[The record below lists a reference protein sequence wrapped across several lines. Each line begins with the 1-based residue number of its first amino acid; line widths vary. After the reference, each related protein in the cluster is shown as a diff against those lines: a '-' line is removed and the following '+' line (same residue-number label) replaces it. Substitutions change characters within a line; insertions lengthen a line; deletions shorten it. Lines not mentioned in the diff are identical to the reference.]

1 LLDRRAMIRT
11 KKFIIPIT
19 AVLFL
24 LIIVLI
30 YINMHNRKS
39 DVSVD
44 VNNITISKQ
53 DKDPQPYW
61 STNGS
66 HDIAAAEDG
75 YYYMTWDGCYMM
87 YLDADSLESIPLCG
101 KADCAHNSIECNAY
115 IGDEDYVLGNIYYY
129 DGYIYYMPIEDGIA
143 TLTRIDKSGVVRQK
157 IGELMPSNGSNS
169 ILLTFNGSYAYATD
183 FVSHIQSTE
192 EHTERI
198 VRISLEDGSTDTAYE
213 TTGTGLT
220 IKNVKSFGDRL
231 YFIVHKSDVREKG
244 GKVDIRSLGLYAYN
258 CENMQVEKIS
268 ENNIFDYYLVEDKNR
283 LYYYVTGSGL
293 YYSDL
298 STNEQKQI
306 LKSTEE
312 IDMCEVSYDGK
323 YLYLSNLAWNDYT
336 AIITGHN
343 PNFYAYFV
351 LDLEGNL
358 INKIPCPKFLE
369 MEFGDDR
376 YLFAWMMG
384 EQGVGDNG
392 FVYIDKKEIEI
403 CKEWTR
409 VNEKPIDLLDWSE
422 SIKKFK

>member
-1 LLDRRAMIRT
+1 MSRI
-11 KKFIIPIT
+11 KKFIIPIIV
-19 AVLFL
+19 VLFL
-24 LIIVLI
+24 LIIVFV

-39 DVSVD
+39 DVRVD
-44 VNNITISKQ
+44 LNNITISKQ

-66 HDIAAAEDG
+66 HNIAAAEDG
-75 YYYMTWDGCYMM
+75 YYYITSSYMM

-101 KADCAHNSIECNAY
+101 KADCAHNTIECNAY
-115 IGDEDYVLGNIYYY
+115 IGDEIYVLDNIYYY
-129 DGYIYYMPIEDGIA
+129 DGYVYYMPIENGIA
-143 TLTRIDKSGVVRQK
+143 TLTRIDKSGAVREK

-169 ILLTFNGSYAYATD
+169 ILLTFNGLYAYATD

-231 YFIVHKSDVREKG
+231 YFIVHKSDVIEKG
-244 GKVDIRSLGLYAYN
+244 KRVDIRSLGLYAYN

-298 STNEQKQI
+298 TTNEQKQI
-306 LKSTEE
+306 MKPMEE
-312 IDMCEVSYDGK
+312 EKLDMCEVSYDGK
-323 YLYLSNLAWNDYT
+323 YLYLSNLSWSNYIEMVLSKAS
-336 AIITGHN
+336 
-343 PNFYAYFV
+343 AYFV

-358 INKIPCPKFLE
+358 INKIPCPYFLE

-392 FVYIDKKEIEI
+392 FVYIDKKEIET

-422 SIKKFK
+422 RIKKFKKS

>member
-1 LLDRRAMIRT
+1 MHRI

-24 LIIVLI
+24 LIIVFI

-44 VNNITISKQ
+44 LNKITISKQ
-53 DKDPQPYW
+53 SKDPQPYW
-61 STNGS
+61 SSNRS
-66 HDIAAAEDG
+66 HSIAAAEDG
-75 YYYMTWDGCYMM
+75 YYYITSSYMM

-101 KADCAHNSIECNAY
+101 KADCAHDTIECNAY
-115 IGDEDYVLGNIYYY
+115 IGDEIYVLENIYYY
-129 DGYIYYMPIEDGIA
+129 DGYVYYMPIENGIA
-143 TLTRIDKSGVVRQK
+143 TLTRIDKSGAVRQK

-169 ILLTFNGSYAYATD
+169 ILLTFNGLYAYATD

-192 EHTERI
+192 EYTEKI
-198 VRISLEDGSTDTAYE
+198 VRISLEDGSTDIAYE

-298 STNEQKQI
+298 TTNEQKQI
-306 LKSTEE
+306 MKSVEE
-312 IDMCEVSYDGK
+312 EKIDMCEVSYDGK
-323 YLYLSNLAWNDYT
+323 YLYLSNLCWSLYLERALSSES
-336 AIITGHN
+336 
-343 PNFYAYFV
+343 AYFV

-358 INKIPCPKFLE
+358 INKIPCPRFLE

-376 YLFAWMMG
+376 YLFAWMTP
-384 EQGVGDNG
+384 EQDVGDNG
-392 FVYIDKKEIEI
+392 FVYIDKKEIET
-403 CKEWTR
+403 CREWTR
-409 VNEKPIDLLDWSE
+409 VNEKPINLLDWSE
-422 SIKKFK
+422 RIKKFKKS